1 MFTVYSGIRNTFSFR
16 NSCQHICKFLNCSS
30 CSNIRNLG
38 CFMTKEK
45 ISFRDLAGF
54 KRVWTNGRPSDN
66 ASIHSGENTCK
77 RLFSRARVSETSSA
91 FPFGNSE
98 QLNPAPWLKVAR
110 WLRPLGFFPP
120 SQRSRCVSGE
130 GAVSSVTP
138 VRPLLYGLLTPVQ
151 PAGSELCPGK
161 AISAFCHVWGR
172 CSSFLDTS
180 YCPAVLYF
188 SWKCVCVCVLQLHTV
203 SFIWWS

>member
-1 MFTVYSGIRNTFSFR
+1 MFTVYSCIRNTFSFR

-30 CSNIRNLG
+30 RSNIRNLG
-38 CFMTKEK
+38 CFMTKQK
-45 ISFRDLAGF
+45 IISRTWDLAGF
-54 KRVWTNGRPSDN
+54 KLVWTNGRPSDN
-66 ASIHSGENTCK
+66 ASIHSGENTCE
-77 RLFSRARVSETSSA
+77 RLFSRARVLETSSA

-110 WLRPLGFFPP
+110 WLRPFGFFPP

-138 VRPLLYGLLTPVQ
+138 VRHLLYGSLTPAQ

-161 AISAFCHVWGR
+161 AITAFCHVWGR
-172 CSSFLDTS
+172 CSSFLDAG
-180 YCPAVLYF
+180 YCPAVLCF
-188 SWKCVCVCVLQLHTV
+188 SWKCVCVSYSCIPCP
-203 SFIWWS
+203 IWWS